1 MGDNSKR
8 GGQKAEYFL
17 YMMAVCTKSCNIAA
31 SIFFLFDWNVVNSFV
46 DSDKMFNFAPN
57 INGTDMSKQEKE
69 DKAKEFWEYYE
80 ATQGSITITDP
91 IVLD

>member
-1 MGDNSKR
+1 
-8 GGQKAEYFL
+8 
-17 YMMAVCTKSCNIAA
+17 
-31 SIFFLFDWNVVNSFV
+31 
-46 DSDKMFNFAPN
+46 MFNFALN